1 MGATPY
7 ERRPVVMFVR
17 RAFPW
22 IHGAQLAKRGD
33 NEMTHARATR
43 MAIALMCL
51 TGFLAMPGP
60 AGAQAIPAPAP
71 LPMQLSLEQSLQVL
85 RTRGLDLLIAET
97 QVHSAEGDVGVAGA
111 VPNPSLSLTYGRVFT
126 YNPAVP
132 GGPKGMD
139 SGADCSNSKAFCDLN
154 LYAAGITDQAAIEDS
169 LSGKR
174 DLRLKVANAALAAAK
189 LTRNDA
195 FRNLEFQ
202 VKSAYLQIAEA
213 QRALDFAKQAQVTNV
228 RTLELFQARLRGGAV
243 NEGDVARVE
252 TQKLESDQAV
262 DQAAEAIHQAR
273 FALAFLLG
281 VRGPV
286 PEFTVDD
293 HVLDYSVPPD
303 LGTPSVEHLLRMALD
318 HRPDLLAF
326 GYQRQSAEAAID
338 LAKRQRFPDIT
349 VGIGYTQT
357 GTGGQGVN
365 APLQPPTAT
374 INLSAPIPMFY
385 QQQGEIRKAEANY
398 DSQSLQHAK
407 AVGQVVSD
415 VSAAVSTFQTSRGL
429 VERMEK
435 GGLLRSAKTAR
446 DIIRTQYERGA
457 ATLLD
462 FLDAQRTYIAT
473 NVEYFTDLTNYWT
486 AVAQLEQAVGM
497 ELHQ

>member
-1 MGATPY
+1 
-7 ERRPVVMFVR
+7 MFVR

-174 DLRLKVANAALAAAK
+174 DLRLKVARNALAAAK
-189 LTRNDA
+189 MSRVDA
-195 FRNLEFQ
+195 ARTIAFQ
-202 VKSAYLQIAEA
+202 VKSAYVQVA
-213 QRALDFAKQAQVTNV
+213 QAVLATKFAKEVADSNAK
-228 RTLELFQARLRGGAV
+228 TLELFETRFRGGAI
-243 NEGDVARVE
+243 NQGDVARIKA
-252 TQKLESDQAV
+252 QKLEADQALDSAV
-262 DQAAEAIHQAR
+262 QMLRQAR
-273 FALAFLLG
+273 VAVAFLIG
-281 VRGPV
+281 VRGEV
-286 PEFTVDD
+286 PDFDVDTK
-293 HVLDYSVPPD
+293 VLDYAVPPA
-303 LGTPSVEHLLRMALD
+303 LNSVTEVGLLRIGFD
-318 HRPDLLAF
+318 NRPDLVSL
-326 GYQRQSAEAAID
+326 GYQKASAEAQVQ
-338 LAKRQRFPDIT
+338 LARRQKFPDIAL
-349 VGIGYTQT
+349 GINYAWGGY
-357 GTGGQGVN
+357 GGQSTNG
-365 APLQPPTAT
+365 PLQTPTIT
-374 INLSAPIPMFY
+374 FGLSAPLPVFY
-385 QQQGEIRKAEANY
+385 QLQGELRQAEAQY
-398 DSQSLQHAK
+398 DTNSLQQAK
-407 AVGQVVSD
+407 TVAQVVND
-415 VSAAVSTFQTSRGL
+415 VDTGYAAFVAAQKL
-429 VERMEK
+429 VVRMEQ
-435 GGLLRSAKTAR
+435 GGLLESAKIAR
-446 DIIRTQYERGA
+446 DMTRLQYEKGA
-457 ATLLD
+457 ATLTD
-462 FLDAQRTYIAT
+462 FLDALRVYIAT
-473 NVEYFTDLTNYWT
+473 KVEYFQDLTNYWT
-486 AVAQLEQAVGM
+486 AVFQLEEAVGR
-497 ELHQ
+497 ELR